1 MQYICIDIGGTSI
14 KYGILR
20 EDLTLEYT
28 ASRPT
33 EAHLG
38 GAGIMEKIYAVIE
51 ECKGKCAP
59 AGVCVSTAGMVD
71 CETGSIRYANELI
84 PGYTGTPIKA
94 NVERRFGLPCEV
106 ENDVNCAGLAEAGY
120 GAARDSRTAVCLT
133 VGTGIG
139 GCILSDGRIFRGTGT
154 AGSVGYLPLGEG
166 KFEQLAATS
175 VLTQRVAH
183 EKNMPSITGEQ
194 IFALAEQGDEVCKK
208 EIERM
213 VHWLSVGI
221 SAICYTVA
229 PDTVVL
235 GGGIMAQKQLL
246 GPMLNRALDT
256 MLVPSVREQVQ
267 LKFAEYENH
276 AGMVGALCH
285 FLQRRAG

>member
-33 EAHLG
+33 EAQRG
-38 GAGIMEKIYAVIE
+38 GAGIMEKIIAIIE
-51 ECKGKCAP
+51 ECREKCTP

-84 PGYTGTPIKA
+84 PGYTGTQIKA
-94 NVERRFGLPCEV
+94 QVEEKFALPCEV

-120 GAARDSRTAVCLT
+120 GAAKNSRTAVCLT

-139 GCILSDGRIFRGTGT
+139 GCILSEGKIFRG
-154 AGSVGYLPLGEG
+154 AGNAGAVGYLPLGEG

-175 VLTQRVAH
+175 VLVQRVAAR
-183 EKNMPSITGEQ
+183 KGMTDITGEQ
-194 IFALAEQGDEVCKK
+194 VFALAEQGDEVCQE

-213 VHWLSVGI
+213 VHFLAVGI
-221 SAICYTVA
+221 AAICYVVA

-235 GGGIMAQKQLL
+235 GGGIMAQRQRLA
-246 GPMLNRALDT
+246 PMLNRALDE
-256 MLVPSVREQVQ
+256 MLVPSVREQME
-267 LKFAEYENH
+267 LRFAEHENH

-285 FLQRRAG
+285 FLQRRA